1 MSLARRIRLE
11 VLVLAVLAI
20 AAFCVS
26 QRSFGMFAFASGLAI
41 LSWYVTEGPRVRG
54 VPKWLSITAMVVI
67 VLNAAW
73 EWSLRPDPSE
83 AMGLLGRFSMWL
95 TVLKLYEARTARDD
109 AQLLALTA
117 VLVISGTLES
127 IDLLFAVLLVAYGL
141 DAMRVA
147 MLVELASVASI
158 ASSTSGGSGGEGSL
172 RSGRRLARRLR
183 RTVGLTLA
191 GATATAMVVFVVFP
205 RRLDA
210 DPRRGFGGGPVSGFV
225 DEVDLFAGERITESR
240 REVFSVRWIDRQG
253 MSVRFPQPM
262 LLRGAV
268 MDRYQTSSNRWVP
281 ATGPQ
286 RSRTVTVRPDLP
298 MTPLSIPSVR
308 ARSETYRQQVT
319 MRSMSASTAFAA
331 FAPIGIRTAER
342 RTFAIDERTL
352 VIREIGL
359 DRLTRL
365 QSYEVQVEPYPGP
378 ETLAPLLGRRGSAI
392 PPLPE
397 FPIAGIAKI
406 AEDLLAEV
414 GGDGLPTAAEAAADP
429 ELRWERNRRI
439 SRAFAAWLQDTQ
451 RFRYTTDLR
460 DFVRLEG
467 EDPIVAFLERHRFG
481 HCEYFA
487 SALVALCRSVGVDAR
502 LVTGFVAMEWDA
514 GTEQYVV
521 RESNAH
527 AWVEVRTGRFTWMS
541 LDPTPPASLEA
552 IAASGRSWL
561 DGFRWVYDRA
571 ELFWSSR
578 IASYDGAVQASLADR
593 LGRDLDGVGDR
604 LAAWLGDGGRELAQR
619 LSLGRTATVW
629 FVSVSATV
637 LAAGAAVWLV
647 LRRRRRLRR
656 RAGLA
661 RHAPG
666 ASLEAASVH
675 LEAMDLWGRAG
686 LEPPPW
692 QPPRAFLESLDPRW
706 AGAVSETLPIVEL
719 HYRSRFAG
727 ATPSASELGRARACL
742 DRLRALLRR
751 PGEGGRE
758 VRGIV
763 AKPSDS
769 SVL

>member
-1 MSLARRIRLE
+1 MSLSRRVRLE
-11 VLVLAVLAI
+11 VLILVVLAI

-26 QRSFGMFAFASGLAI
+26 QRSFVMFALASGLAI
-41 LSWYVTEGPRVRG
+41 LSWYVTEGPRVRSI
-54 VPKWLSITAMVVI
+54 PKWLSVIAMGVI
-67 VLNAAW
+67 VLNAFR

-83 AMGLLGRFSMWL
+83 AMGILGRFSMWL
-95 TVLKLYEARTARDD
+95 AVLKLHEARNARDD

-147 MLVELASVASI
+147 MLIELASVAS
-158 ASSTSGGSGGEGSL
+158 SGSPSGAGEGGPS
-172 RSGRRLARRLR
+172 SGRRFVRRLR
-183 RTVGLTLA
+183 RTVAATLV
-191 GATATAMVVFVVFP
+191 GAMVTAMVVFVVFP

-210 DPRRGFGGGPVSGFV
+210 DPRRGLAGGPVSGFV
-225 DEVDLFAGERITESR
+225 DEVDLFDGERITQSR

-253 MSVRFPQPM
+253 ESVRFPQPM

-268 MDRYQTSSNRWVP
+268 MDRYQTSSNRWFP
-281 ATGPQ
+281 RGGPS
-286 RSRTVTVRPDLP
+286 RSRTVTVRPNLP

-308 ARSETYRQQVT
+308 ARSETYRQQVE
-319 MRSMSASTAFAA
+319 MRSMSTSTAFAA
-331 FAPIGIRTAER
+331 FAPIGIHTEDR
-342 RTFAIDERTL
+342 RTFAIDARTL

-359 DRLTRL
+359 DRVSRL

-397 FPIAGIAKI
+397 FPIPEIREI
-406 AEDLLAEV
+406 AEGLLAEL
-414 GGDGLPTAAEAAADP
+414 GEDDLPTPAEAAVDS
-429 ELRWERNRRI
+429 ELRWERNRAI
-439 SRAFAAWLQDTQ
+439 SRRFVAWLQDTS

-460 DFVRLEG
+460 DFIRLEG

-502 LVTGFVAMEWDA
+502 LVTGFVAMEWDS
-514 GTEQYVV
+514 GTRQYVV

-527 AWVEVRTGRFTWMS
+527 AWVEVRTGRFLWSS

-552 IAASGRSWL
+552 IAASGRGWF
-561 DGFRWVYDRA
+561 DRFRWVYDRA

-593 LGRDLDGVGDR
+593 LGRDLEGVGAKVASWFEDGRRR
-604 LAAWLGDGGRELAQR
+604 LTQR

-629 FVSVSATV
+629 FVAIASTFVAV
-637 LAAGAAVWLV
+637 VGAVWLV
-647 LRRRRRLRR
+647 IRRRRRLRR

-661 RHAPG
+661 RHASG
-666 ASLEAASVH
+666 TSLEAAAVH
-675 LEAMDLWGRAG
+675 LEAMELWGRMGFVPAS
-686 LEPPPW
+686 W
-692 QPPRAFLESLDPRW
+692 QPPKTFLQSLGPRW
-706 AGAVSETLPIVEL
+706 SEAVAEALPIVEL
-719 HYRSRFAG
+719 HYRSRFA
-727 ATPSASELGRARACL
+727 AASPTEGELGEARRHL
-742 DRLRALLRR
+742 ERLRGLLR
-751 PGEGGRE
+751 GG
-758 VRGIV
+758 
-763 AKPSDS
+763 
-769 SVL
+769 